1 MASTIPPILVQLVA
15 DVSQLKSG
23 LAQAEAALKGVD
35 GNVKKAST
43 GMSNF
48 VGNLKKVG
56 AALGTTFA
64 ASQVANF
71 AKESVMAA
79 SNMAESLSKVR
90 VVFGDGAAAVEE
102 FGRTAATN
110 MGISNQ
116 AALEAAGTYGNLFQA
131 FGLGQGEA
139 QKMST
144 SLVQLASDMASF
156 NNTSIDQAITA
167 LRSGLSGETEPLK
180 RFGVALSEARLKTE
194 ALSMGLIENTKGALT
209 PAAKAQASYALIM
222 KDTALAQGDY
232 ARTADGTANT
242 MKTLQAKFEDAKV
255 ALGDALMPAFK
266 GLLSILN
273 MLVPVLLKI
282 GEFFKN
288 NQAEVKAF
296 AITVGLLGAAWAA
309 YTVIIKAAIIQQKIL
324 NLVQKMNP
332 LGAIIIAVGLLVA
345 AMVKLWNSNEKFR
358 KAVIAVAKVALNA
371 FASIVPMV
379 GQVYEAIMKV
389 VTGPLRGFLTA
400 LSKLPGVG
408 KYAKAGLDLMNKG
421 LNGISDFA
429 NSAAKKA
436 KDLAAGLDK
445 MGAAADKNAKK
456 VEKATKGAKTTTK
469 QVDTEAAKKAAEEAK
484 KLLEKKQEIEMS
496 YIEAQI
502 DAHEKYQDKVAD
514 LRKSYNEAMADA
526 DAADRERRADALETY
541 NAAVVDAQK
550 SHTREMVGIAKDY
563 AKKTADIEASLQKK
577 ITDLREAAADK
588 AADLRARAVD
598 KEVSI
603 IQQSIDRLRSAF
615 ASGTS
620 FSLTDAF
627 KGKNAGGFLEQMKK
641 QLDAAKRLQEGAAYL
656 AGQGYAQT
664 FIEQVVK
671 AGPEVGNLMID
682 ELKKSS
688 PEQQKEIK
696 ETFMDLEGIQET
708 GLDALA
714 KSMSNGANL
723 ATSEL
728 RQAYD
733 QVAIDLKNSLAE
745 VDRELMNY
753 LAEANIEYARAMTEA
768 KNERDAR
775 MLEAST
781 QLQEAIAEA
790 QTRLDAALAES
801 AAQLTKAREAAQ
813 ARLNEGLAEAQQTLQ
828 NALVSAQVAYEK
840 AIDEISA
847 STAQKLANLKKLLA
861 EVAAATARLAGTG
874 GGINPYTT
882 GGYDPTKLT
891 DKELEDLKKKGGLF
905 PPAGVVTNTTPL
917 IVTSKM
923 GGTRDISGLSL
934 AQQGSVLRSIE
945 LQKQT
950 QELRDRIA
958 ARAESRSSGIT
969 VNQNFTATK
978 VDAQDVAV
986 ATVNA
991 VKFGAAVTIGGTTS
1005 AETINNRRMIYG
1017 EL

>member
-1 MASTIPPILVQLVA
+1 MASTLPPLLIQLVA
-15 DVSQLKSG
+15 DVSQLKTG
-23 LAQAEAALKGVD
+23 LAQAQSAIKGVD
-35 GNVKKAST
+35 DNVKKSSA
-43 GMSNF
+43 GMQNF

-64 ASQVANF
+64 ASQIAGF

-90 VVFGDGAAAVEE
+90 VVFGEGAAEVEA
-102 FGRTAATN
+102 FGKNAAQN
-110 MGISNQ
+110 LGISNQ

-144 SLVQLASDMASF
+144 SLVQLAADMASF

-180 RFGVALSEARLKTE
+180 RFGVALSEVRLKEE
-194 ALSMGLIENTKGALT
+194 ALRMGLIKTTSGTLPVAIKSQ
-209 PAAKAQASYALIM
+209 AAYSLIL

-242 MKTLQAKFEDAKV
+242 MKTLQAKLEDAKV

-266 GLLSILN
+266 GLLGILN
-273 MLVPVLLKI
+273 LLIPVLTKI

-296 AITVGLLGAAWAA
+296 AITVGVLGAAWGA
-309 YTVIIKAAIIQQKIL
+309 YTVFVKAAIIQQKIL

-332 LGAIIIAVGLLVA
+332 LGAIIIVIGLVVA
-345 AMVKLWNSNEKFR
+345 AMVKLYRSNETFR
-358 KAVIAVAKVALNA
+358 KAVIAMAKVALNA
-371 FASIVPMV
+371 FAAIIPMI
-379 GQVYEAIMKV
+379 GQVFEAIMKV
-389 VTGPLRGFLTA
+389 TSGPLRLLLLA

-429 NSAAKKA
+429 NAASKKA

-445 MGAAADKNAKK
+445 MGASADKNAKK
-456 VEKATKGAKTTTK
+456 VDKATKGVKTTTNK
-469 QVDTEAAKKAAEEAK
+469 VDTEAQKKAAEEAK

-502 DAHEKYQDKVAD
+502 SAHEKYQEKVAD
-514 LRKSYNEAMADA
+514 LRKDYNNAMAEA
-526 DAADRERRADALETY
+526 DEADRERREDAMKTY
-541 NAAVVDAQK
+541 NAAVEDAQK
-550 SHTREMVGIAKDY
+550 SHTREMVDIAKDY
-563 AKKTADIEASLQKK
+563 AKKTAEIEESLQKK
-577 ITDLREAAADK
+577 IIDLREAAATK
-588 AADLRARAVD
+588 SADLRIRATE
-598 KEVSI
+598 KEASI
-603 IQQSIDRLRSAF
+603 IQQSVDRLRSAF

-620 FSLTDAF
+620 FSLSESF
-627 KGKNAGGFLEQMKK
+627 KGRTSGGLLAQMKK
-641 QLDAAKRLQEGAAYL
+641 ELEAAKKLQEGAAYL

-671 AGPEVGNLMID
+671 AGPEVGNQMLD

-688 PEQQKEIK
+688 PEQQKEIQN
-696 ETFMDLEGIQET
+696 TFMDLEGIQET
-708 GLDALA
+708 GLDQLA

-745 VDRELMNY
+745 VDRELMAS
-753 LAEANIEYARAMTEA
+753 LAEANAEYARAMTVA
-768 KNERDAR
+768 KTERDAR

-781 QLQEAIAEA
+781 QLQTAIAEA
-790 QTRLDAALAES
+790 KTRLDAALAES

-813 ARLNEGLAEAQQTLQ
+813 ARLSEGLAEAQKVLQ
-828 NALVSAQVAYEK
+828 KSLVEAQKEYEK
-840 AIDEISA
+840 AIDEIAA

-861 EVAAATARLAGTG
+861 EIAAATALLAGG
-874 GGINPYTT
+874 GG
-882 GGYDPTKLT
+882 GGGGGGGKTLT
-891 DKELEDLKKKGGLF
+891 PKELEDLKKKDPKLI
-905 PPAGVVTNTTPL
+905 AASYSVVPQGQSNV
-917 IVTSKM
+917 VTSKF
-923 GGTRDISGLSL
+923 GGTRDIGSL
-934 AQQGSVLRSIE
+934 TPQMQASVLRSIE
-945 LQKQT
+945 LQAET
-950 QELRDRIA
+950 ERMRQERA
-958 ARAESRSSGIT
+958 AKAEARLNIT
-969 VNQNFTATK
+969 QNFTATK

-991 VKFGAAVTIGGTTS
+991 VKFGAAVTVGGTTV
-1005 AETINNRRMIYG
+1005 ETINNKRMVY
-1017 EL
+1017 